1 MKNLILLVLFS
12 NLLFCSKI
20 NSQVISIN
28 FDSINSVIENNK
40 PDTSYIRNLFWNL
53 CIQENEKRYDRS
65 RIEEAL
71 NSEKVEFKL
80 IYSFRAVV
88 IKNDN
93 NISIDFV
100 QNEIEPIERIFII
113 ANDEVIGHIRF
124 YRSDKYLFT
133 YNNLEDFYQCL
144 SKQDMIYLCNYQ
156 TFCTIKDFV
165 LSYSF
170 DNCTGNT
177 RNVSILKQIIEDINP
192 YPNCDYDGSIDMIYD
207 FSK

>member
-88 IKNDN
+88 IKKDN

-124 YRSDKYLFT
+124 YKNDKYLFT
-133 YNNLEDFYQCL
+133 YDGHEEFYQCL
-144 SKQDMIYLCNYQ
+144 IKQDMIYLCNYY
-156 TFCTIKDFV
+156 FYCTIQDFV
-165 LSYSF
+165 LSLSF
-170 DNCTGNT
+170 DNCLEKKGS
-177 RNVSILKQIIEDINP
+177 VSILKLIIDGFNLF
-192 YPNCDYDGSIDMIYD
+192 PNCDYDGFYTPND
-207 FSK
+207 FTR